1 MAEEDAER
9 IRDII
14 RAWAAAVEAGDRHG
28 ILSHHAGDVLMFDFP
43 NTVRGLDAYA
53 ATWDFFYADPEGP
66 IVFRPGEIEVTAG
79 SDVAFATCEV
89 HCDGTSAGPLNFRL
103 TVGLRKEDG
112 DWLITHEHHSVPT
125 VEERF
130 IVDEEG

>member
-1 MAEEDAER
+1 MSEEDGER
-9 IRDII
+9 VRDII
-14 RAWAAAVEAGDRHG
+14 KAWAAAVEAGDRQG

-43 NTVRGLDAYA
+43 STVRGLDAYA
-53 ATWDFFYADPEGP
+53 ATWDAFYADPPGP
-66 IVFRPGEIEVTAG
+66 IVFRPGEIAVTAG
-79 SDVAFATCEV
+79 RDVAFGFCEI
-89 HCDGTSAGPLNFRL
+89 HCDGTCAGPLDFRL
-103 TVGLRKEDG
+103 TVGLTKEDG